1 MGKGLSSSTADLVAA
16 ARAVA
21 DFYNIN
27 LSSDV
32 IEDILKSIEPSDGIM
47 YPGVTSYYHKKIEKI
62 DYLGC
67 LPGLTI
73 VSIDEGGIV
82 DTIKYNQKVKEF
94 LQSEKE
100 TYKDLLSELTYN
112 IKIKNYER
120 IGEIATQSSIMNQ
133 KYNYKK
139 NLYKL
144 LGICEEVGGL
154 GVVTTHSGTCIGIM
168 INQFCD
174 DYEKKI
180 KLTKEKVSEINGII
194 DVFYSWDLQSD
205 EYFRKKNYI

>member
-1 MGKGLSSSTADLVAA
+1 MGKGLSSSTADLIAA

-21 DFYNIN
+21 DFYNMN

-67 LPGLTI
+67 LPGLAI
-73 VSIDEGGIV
+73 VSLDEGGIV
-82 DTIKYNQKVKEF
+82 DTIEYNQKEKEF

-100 TYKDLLSELTYN
+100 IYKVLLSELTYN
-112 IKIKNYER
+112 IKIKNYR
-120 IGEIATQSSIMNQ
+120 KIGEIATRSSLMNQ
-133 KYNYKK
+133 NHNYKK

-144 LGICEEVGGL
+144 LDICKKVECL

-174 DYEKKI
+174 DYQEKI
-180 KLTKEKVSEINGII
+180 KLTKEKVSELNGII
-194 DVFYSWDLQSD
+194 DVYYSWDLQSD
-205 EYFRKKNYI
+205 EYFRKINYI